1 MKSKKL
7 SKMPSGVRVPSGVW
21 MAVLIFVIVLS
32 GVGYAFRDSLA
43 QFIGEPQVGSQ
54 VSAQTA
60 SGQNVADLAANTTP
74 IRSAAGSTL
83 VSAAGNID
91 VVSERP
97 VILQVEGT
105 IMEVAVEAGDPVAFG
120 DLLVALDTTA
130 LARAVTQAEL
140 NLAASQ
146 LQLEKLNE
154 EAGPAEIASAQ
165 ANLASAQENLRDVQA
180 GPSEA
185 ELAAAQANLASAQQR
200 YQELLAGPSE
210 AELTQLRASLEKAFI
225 TLRQAQADYDKI
237 AYTDNVGASSQAAAL
252 QQATIDYESAEA
264 AYEVATEP
272 ASASELQEALG
283 AIQSA
288 QDQRDTLRA
297 QPTAAELAAAEAP
310 VASAAAQLEALLTG
324 ASKIELQ
331 EAQIEVEKSQLELE
345 EAQENLAQ
353 AQLLAPIDG
362 TVLTVAVTEGQK
374 ATAGATALTMADLTA
389 LKLTVNVAEV
399 DISKIQFG
407 QPAEVTIDA
416 LPERVFN
423 GLVTQIA
430 PASNSEQG
438 VVNYPVT
445 VQLIDIEDPGSGAY
459 RTDLSGVRPGM
470 TAVATLL
477 DEDAADGWLVP
488 TSSVIERDGNTM
500 VLVLRD
506 GQPQPVR
513 VTKVGTQGDWTIVES
528 PELQAGDEA
537 VGTVSSF
544 INQAEGGTN
553 FRGGFGPGF
562 GGGRPPGGNSG
573 SR

>member
-1 MKSKKL
+1 VKNKKL
-7 SKMPSGVRVPSGVW
+7 WIFILILILIVSGAGYIFQDNLVQ
-21 MAVLIFVIVLS
+21 LIGGQQL
-32 GVGYAFRDSLA
+32 VGQA
-43 QFIGEPQVGSQ
+43 
-54 VSAQTA
+54 SAQA
-60 SGQNVADLAANTTP
+60 ARGQNTPDLTNRTTP
-74 IRSAAGSTL
+74 IRSAAGSTQ

-91 VVSERP
+91 VVTERP

-105 IMEVAVEAGDPVAFG
+105 VMGVAVQAGDSVAFG
-120 DLLVALDTTA
+120 DPLVTLDTA
-130 LARAVTQAEL
+130 SLERAVTQAEL

-154 EAGPAEIASAQ
+154 EADPAEVASAQ

-185 ELAAAQANLASAQQR
+185 ELAAAEANLASAQQH

-210 AELTQLRASLEKAFI
+210 AELVQLKASMEKASI
-225 TLRQAQADYDKI
+225 TLQQAQGDYNKI
-237 AYTDNVGASSQAAAL
+237 AYTDSVGASPQAAAL
-252 QQATIDYESAEA
+252 QQATIDYESAKA

-272 ASASELQEALG
+272 AAQSDLQDALG

-288 QDQRDTLRA
+288 QDQLDTLRA
-297 QPTAAELAAAEAP
+297 QPTAAELTAAEAQ
-310 VASAAAQLEALLTG
+310 VASAAAQLEALLAGPSETDL
-324 ASKIELQ
+324 K
-331 EAQIEVEKSQLELE
+331 EAQISVDQSQLALD
-345 EAQENLAQ
+345 EAKENLAQ

-362 TVLTVAVTEGQK
+362 TILTVDVAEGQK
-374 ATAGATALTMADLTA
+374 AAAGTTALTMADLTA

-399 DISKIQFG
+399 DISKIQYG
-407 QPAEVTIDA
+407 QSVKITIDA
-416 LPERVFN
+416 LPEQVFN

-430 PASNSEQG
+430 PASDSEQG

-445 VQLIDIEDPGSGAY
+445 IQLTDF
-459 RTDLSGVRPGM
+459 DLSGVRPGM

-477 DEDAADGWLVP
+477 DEEAAGGWLVP
-488 TSSVIERDGNTM
+488 TSSVIERNGNTM
-500 VLVLRD
+500 VLVLRN

-544 INQAEGGTN
+544 INQDQNQGNN

-573 SR
+573 GR

>member
-7 SKMPSGVRVPSGVW
+7 SKMPSGVW
-21 MAVLIFVIVLS
+21 MAILIFVIVLS
-32 GVGYAFRDSLA
+32 GVGYAFRDNLA
-43 QFIGEPQVGSQ
+43 RFIGEQQLGGQ

-60 SGQNVADLAANTTP
+60 RGQNAPDLTNNTTP

-120 DLLVALDTTA
+120 DLLVALDTTT

-154 EAGPAEIASAQ
+154 EADPAEIASAQ

-185 ELAAAQANLASAQQR
+185 ELAAAEANLASAQQR

-225 TLRQAQADYDKI
+225 DLQQAQADYDKI

-288 QDQRDTLRA
+288 QNELETLRN
-297 QPTAAELAAAEAP
+297 QPTAADLAAAEAQ
-310 VASAAAQLEALLTG
+310 VASAAAQFETLLIG
-324 ASKIELQ
+324 ASETELQ
-331 EAQIEVEKSQLELE
+331 EAQIEVEKAQLELE

-353 AQLLAPIDG
+353 AQLLASIDG
-362 TVLTVAVTEGQK
+362 TVLTVEVNEGQK
-374 ATAGATALTMADLTA
+374 AAAGTTALTMADLTA

-399 DISKIQFG
+399 DISKIQLG

-416 LPERVFN
+416 LPEQVFN

-430 PASNSEQG
+430 PTSDSEQG

-445 VQLIDIEDPGSGAY
+445 VQLID
-459 RTDLSGVRPGM
+459 TDLSGVRPGM

-488 TSSVIERDGNTM
+488 TSAVIERNGNTM

-513 VTKVGTQGDWTIVES
+513 VTKVGAQGDWTIVES

-544 INQAEGGTN
+544 LNQAEGGNN

-573 SR
+573 GR

>member
-1 MKSKKL
+1 MKNKKL
-7 SKMPSGVRVPSGVW
+7 WIFILILILIVSGAGYIFQDNLVQ
-21 MAVLIFVIVLS
+21 LIGGQQL
-32 GVGYAFRDSLA
+32 VG
-43 QFIGEPQVGSQ
+43 Q

-60 SGQNVADLAANTTP
+60 RGQNTPDLTNRTTP
-74 IRSAAGSTL
+74 IRSAAGSTQ

-91 VVSERP
+91 VVAERP

-105 IMEVAVEAGDPVAFG
+105 IMGVAVQAGDSVAFG
-120 DLLVALDTTA
+120 DLLVTLDTA
-130 LARAVTQAEL
+130 SLERAVTQAEL
-140 NLAASQ
+140 NLVASQ

-154 EAGPAEIASAQ
+154 EADPAEVASAQ

-180 GPSEA
+180 GPREA
-185 ELAAAQANLASAQQR
+185 ELAAAEANLASAQQH

-210 AELTQLRASLEKAFI
+210 AELIQLKASMEKASI
-225 TLRQAQADYDKI
+225 TLQQAQGDYDKI
-237 AYTDNVGASSQAAAL
+237 AYSDSVGASPQAAAL
-252 QQATIDYESAEA
+252 QQATIDYESAKA

-272 ASASELQEALG
+272 AAQSDLQDALG

-288 QDQRDTLRA
+288 QDQLDTLRA
-297 QPTAAELAAAEAP
+297 QPTAAELTAAEAQ

-324 ASKIELQ
+324 PSETDLK
-331 EAQIEVEKSQLELE
+331 EAQISVDQSQLALD
-345 EAQENLAQ
+345 EAKENLAQ

-362 TVLTVAVTEGQK
+362 TILTVDVTEGQK
-374 ATAGATALTMADLTA
+374 VAAGTIALTMADLTA

-399 DISKIQFG
+399 DISKIQYG
-407 QPAEVTIDA
+407 QSVKITIDA
-416 LPERVFN
+416 LPEQVFN

-430 PASNSEQG
+430 PASDSEQG

-445 VQLIDIEDPGSGAY
+445 IQLTDF
-459 RTDLSGVRPGM
+459 DLSNVRPGM

-477 DEDAADGWLVP
+477 DEEAANGWLVP
-488 TSSVIERDGNTM
+488 TSSVIERNGNTM
-500 VLVLRD
+500 VLVLRN

-544 INQAEGGTN
+544 INQDQNQGNN

-573 SR
+573 GR